1 MEEIEK
7 SADDEQ
13 LFELVGQI
21 LISKGKK
28 ELSSA
33 LKEKMEILEF
43 RLKTATKAV
52 DESAKKLQEIQKSLE
67 KKG

>member
-1 MEEIEK
+1 LEEIEK

-33 LKEKMEILEF
+33 LKEKNGDIG
-43 RLKTATKAV
+43 
-52 DESAKKLQEIQKSLE
+52 I
-67 KKG
+67 